1 MTRLLDDGSFAGRI
15 PPLPRCKW
23 CDRLTENVCR
33 KCDEC
38 LREIETDRR
47 IDERRGK

>member
-1 MTRLLDDGSFAGRI
+1 MTRLLDDGSFAGRL

-23 CDRLTENVCR
+23 CGRHTENKGN

-38 LREIETDRR
+38 LREIEIDRR
-47 IDERRGK
+47 IDERSGK